1 MQTLDRDN
9 ENEKP
14 YKGNNNMPIAFKGGS
29 KPPHA
34 AGHSGHMNKQE
45 FAYGA
50 PGGEDQASQQ

>member
-1 MQTLDRDN
+1 MHTLERDN

-14 YKGNNNMPIAFKGGS
+14 YRGNNNMPIAFKGGS

-34 AGHSGHMNKQE
+34 SGHSGHMNKQE

-50 PGGEDQASQQ
+50 PGGEDQAS